1 MMMSAHHMDMK
12 VCIGI
17 SVGMMMTGVGMG
29 IDRPAEEVPSY
40 TQPSSEQS
48 KPVLPTHKPARLGI
62 VPAVV
67 PGALVAQ
74 LELNGFPGV
83 LVNKVLKD
91 SPAAKVGLQ
100 ENDVIVKLGDVN
112 IDGPASVSEALAE
125 KKPGDEM
132 TVVYY
137 RKGKKE
143 SLNVTLDEGDAY
155 SAENALA
162 DSLQMSPDNSARQLS
177 PFQSLMPGNSMAFPG
192 HSSTLRMGRASAA
205 MQQLMDD
212 LMRGDMFDD
221 PFFRGQLSPNAAQLF
236 DTMKQLQ
243 QQSLSMPPVGKVA
256 SSVTRGGSSVF
267 LSDGNGSIII
277 KSDSDNG
284 TMIKVTDRTG
294 KVLYSGP
301 YNTPEEKEAVPAEI
315 KPRLKNLNVNFCF

>member
-1 MMMSAHHMDMK
+1 MSAHRMDMK
-12 VCIGI
+12 VCVGI
-17 SVGMMMTGVGMG
+17 SVGMMLAGTTMG
-29 IDRPAEEVPSY
+29 IDRPVEDEPSY
-40 TQPSSEQS
+40 TQVKSEQP
-48 KPVLPTHKPARLGI
+48 KPALPTHKPARLGI
-62 VPAVV
+62 VPAIV
-67 PGALVAQ
+67 PTALVAQ

-83 LVNKVLKD
+83 LVTKVLKD
-91 SPAAKVGLQ
+91 TPAAKVGVQ

-112 IDGPASVSEALAE
+112 IVGPASVTEALAE
-125 KKPGDEM
+125 KQPGDEM

-143 SLNVTLDEGDAY
+143 SLKVTLDEGEAY

-162 DSLQMSPDNSARQLS
+162 DSMSFLPDTSARQLS
-177 PFQSLMPGNSMAFPG
+177 PFQSLTPGNSMAFPG
-192 HSSTLRMGRASAA
+192 HSSAMRMGRASAA

-212 LMRGDMFDD
+212 LMGGNMFDD

-236 DTMKQLQ
+236 DKMKQLQ

-256 SSVTRGGSSVF
+256 SSMSRGGSSVF
-267 LSDGNGSIII
+267 LSDGNGSIVI
-277 KSDSDNG
+277 KSDSSNG
-284 TMIKVTDRTG
+284 TIIKVTDRTG